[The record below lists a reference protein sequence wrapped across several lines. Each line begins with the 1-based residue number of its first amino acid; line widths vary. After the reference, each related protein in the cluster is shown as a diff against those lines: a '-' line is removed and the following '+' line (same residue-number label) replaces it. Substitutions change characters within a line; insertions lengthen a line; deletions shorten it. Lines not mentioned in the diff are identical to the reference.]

1 MPVENIIAVFLDGVG
16 LGDDAP
22 ARNPFA
28 APNATPFLRAQ
39 LGGRALVR
47 DSVGIS
53 TDAATLVGLDAALGV
68 AGLPQS
74 GTGQTAIL
82 TGINAPEALG
92 EHIGPYPT
100 APLKAM
106 LARDTVFHTLLAAE
120 KAVAF
125 ANAYPDRFL
134 NRLTRGTERLSAN
147 TRGALSAGLKL
158 RDADDLRRGRAVSAL
173 LTNRYWRQWGYD
185 VPLLSAQEAGA
196 QLAALGSDHRLTY
209 FELWYTDIVG
219 HKQDAAQ
226 AEALLDMLDDFFA
239 GLVGAMDARKTLLL
253 VFSDHG
259 NLDDLSTRKHTFA
272 PALCLALGAEHRQ
285 IQTMHALTDIAP
297 FIISTLGG

>member
-1 MPVENIIAVFLDGVG
+1 MPIENIIAVFLDGVG
-16 LGDDAP
+16 LGDNVP

-28 APNATPFLRAQ
+28 ALNATPFLRAQ
-39 LGGRALVR
+39 LDGRALVR
-47 DSVGIS
+47 ASAGIS
-53 TDAATLVGLDAALGV
+53 SDTATLVGLDAALGV

-82 TGINAPEALG
+82 TGINAPEVLG

-106 LARDTVFHTLLAAE
+106 LARDTVFHTLLVAE
-120 KAVAF
+120 KTVAF

-134 NRLTRGTERLSAN
+134 DRLTRGTERLSAN

-158 RDADDLRRGRAVSAL
+158 RNADDLRRGRALSAL

-185 VPLLSAQEAGA
+185 VPLLSAPEAGA

-226 AEALLDMLDDFFA
+226 AETLLGMLDDFFS
-239 GLVGAMDARKTLLL
+239 GLVAAIDARETLVL

-259 NLDDLSTRKHTFA
+259 NLDDLSTRKHTSA
-272 PALCLALGAEHRQ
+272 PALCLAIGAGHRR

-297 FIISTLGG
+297 FIISALGA